1 MHRSNIDLET
11 KPILPKRF
19 SFLRGNS
26 SSQTNI
32 SGFSLIEL
40 SVSLL
45 LVSAMGLGISNYL
58 SKNTKN
64 LSSSD
69 TLRELD
75 QDVRL
80 VNRQLT
86 EDIRQAVFINPSCLG
101 NALSSSTSINCS
113 SIIIRGGVTPL
124 PATNKSDLNVNSD
137 FSLPSNLE
145 VDVDNLT
152 KETDAVRL
160 ALFDFD
166 DQFDCALYKDESVQ
180 PINPSQST
188 EELYLDSDCV
198 SKISAGKIYIIVE
211 PSSDNSTVYSN
222 VFQITSITDSSGYLT
237 VETSS
242 ISNKYNQA
250 GGLGLSGFTSQS
262 RIFPIKLVEYAVDQT
277 NLGLYRREIS
287 PTSQDMTGLGS
298 WKVVNSKVEGIH
310 FHPITV
316 TSAGA
321 TEHNRSMILGA
332 DIDGNGTIDI
342 TDPENNDGIED
353 IRGLSPRLVLRSSSE
368 TNSEIGTDNPMT
380 SAVESDNYGR
390 RELKFFAGLKNFPS
404 DN

>member
-1 MHRSNIDLET
+1 MQCSNIDV
-11 KPILPKRF
+11 KKSFILPKTF
-19 SFLRGNS
+19 SFIKGNNS
-26 SSQTNI
+26 YRKKA

-75 QDVRL
+75 QDIRL

-101 NALSSSTSINCS
+101 NALSASTSINCS

-124 PATNKSDLNVNSD
+124 PATNKYDLNTNSD

-145 VDVDNLT
+145 DDVAQLT
-152 KETDAVRL
+152 KETDAARL

-180 PINPSQST
+180 PINPSQSA
-188 EELYLDSDCV
+188 EELYLDSDCLSKV
-198 SKISAGKIYIIVE
+198 STGKIYIIVE
-211 PSSDNSTVYSN
+211 PSPDNSTIYSN
-222 VFQITSITDSSGYLT
+222 AFQITAITESSGYLT
-237 VETSS
+237 VETDSTA
-242 ISNKYNQA
+242 NKYNQI

-287 PTSQDMTGLGS
+287 PTSQDLTGLGS
-298 WKVVNSKVEGIH
+298 WKVVNAKVEGIH

-342 TDPENNDGIED
+342 TDPENNNGIED
-353 IRGLSPRLVLRSSSE
+353 IRGLSPRLVLRSTNE
-368 TNSEIGTDNPMT
+368 TNSEVGTDNPMT
-380 SAVESDNYGR
+380 SAVESDHYGR